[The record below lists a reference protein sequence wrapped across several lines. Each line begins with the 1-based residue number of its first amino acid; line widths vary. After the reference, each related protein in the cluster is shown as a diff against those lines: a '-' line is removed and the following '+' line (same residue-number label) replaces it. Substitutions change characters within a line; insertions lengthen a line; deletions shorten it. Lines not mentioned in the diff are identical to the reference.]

1 MKVFEVLF
9 SCSQLFREVAD
20 KTRLTVVKVFN
31 VKLGPAFLVLRPHYG
46 NMSWFLGFLKV
57 PLGSR
62 FSDLTKVQLG
72 SQFGVPRS
80 SVLGPLLF
88 NIDMINLF
96 YEFEDWHSASYADDT
111 TLCSCATEIPSVALE
126 LQASTT
132 IHFRWFKNN
141 HLKANPGKSHILPST
156 NKLEIV
162 SIDGIPLAAISH
174 EKLLGVT
181 IDSELKFAN
190 HIKEFCLKVGK
201 KINALCRISSSM
213 SLGKRRTLM

>member
-1 MKVFEVLF
+1 MK
-9 SCSQLFREVAD
+9 A
-20 KTRLTVVKVFN
+20 
-31 VKLGPAFLVLRPHYG
+31 
-46 NMSWFLGFLKV
+46 

-72 SQFGVPRS
+72 SQFGVPQS
-80 SVLGPLLF
+80 SVLEPLLF
-88 NIDMINLF
+88 NIDMIDLF
-96 YEFEDWHSASYADDT
+96 YEFEDSDFASYADDT

-126 LQASTT
+126 LQASATK
-132 IHFRWFKNN
+132 HFRWFKNN

-162 SIDGIPLAAISH
+162 SIDGIPLAASSQ

-181 IDSELKFAN
+181 IDLELNFEN

-213 SLGKRRTLM
+213 SLGKRRTLI